1 MLMKKTVV
9 NWTCNKKDYT
19 SWVLSLHGMSG
30 ELLEERRR
38 FSEARLRLLRKGVAK
53 IPELSSQ
60 PGLSIY
66 VTGSYGRLEA
76 HSKSDLDLFFVS
88 SGDHPIA
95 RTTKTLIDAALI
107 RLAKDLDFPPF
118 SNDAQYLEIHD
129 LKEMLQ
135 QLGGPE
141 DDFKNFFTARMLL
154 LLESRPVF
162 GDIAYRAIL
171 RRIIDAYFR
180 DFHDHTGDFRP
191 LFLVNDVL
199 RYWKTLCL
207 NYENRRN
214 LPQDRANKNKHHLKN
229 LKLKFS
235 RQLICF
241 STVIPLFASR
251 TNSPGRVLSLAE
263 VPPLQRLANL
273 AKTEEQQGYYNHLVE
288 LYESFLKVTSR
299 RDVLVWIGNKRNRR
313 TVFPQADEFG
323 ATMFSLLTATLKASE
338 DMRYLI
344 I

>member
-1 MLMKKTVV
+1 LERRIL
-9 NWTCNKKDYT
+9 
-19 SWVLSLHGMSG
+19 LSGMSG
-30 ELLEERRR
+30 DLLEKRRR
-38 FSEARLRLLRKGVAK
+38 FSEQRLLLLRKRVAK
-53 IPELSSQ
+53 IQELSGQ

-88 SGDHPIA
+88 SGDHPID
-95 RTTKTLIDAALI
+95 RTTKILIDAELI
-107 RLAKDLDFPPF
+107 RVVKELGFPPF

-129 LKEMLQ
+129 LREMLAK
-135 QLGGPE
+135 LGGAE

-162 GDIAYRAIL
+162 GDDVYKDIL
-171 RRIIDAYFR
+171 RKIIDAYFR

-199 RYWKTLCL
+199 RFWKTLCL

-241 STVIPLFASR
+241 STIIPLFASR
-251 TNSPGRVLSLAE
+251 TNSPAKVLTLAE

-273 AKTEEQQGYYNHLVE
+273 AKTREQEEFYNHLVE
-288 LYESFLKVTSR
+288 FYEAFLSVTAR
-299 RDVLVWIGNKRNRR
+299 PDIIAWIGNKRNRK
-313 TVFPQADEFG
+313 TIFPRADEFG
-323 ATMFSLLTATLKASE
+323 ATMFSLLTATLKAT
-338 DMRYLI
+338 DDLRFLI